1 MEGSKHIGRLAWR
14 DWLAGAGLGAAIGTL
29 VLGIGGRLAMRG
41 IAHVAGQPPS
51 FSFGGT
57 VTVVLLGLVS
67 GLVGALVF
75 VALWFLL
82 PRWRLLRATLFWAFL
97 ALMTLRG
104 LLPLD
109 APRLV
114 LFGPLVVIYGLGLE
128 VLWLLSYVRRRQT
141 AQSVVGR
148 EAAA

>member
-1 MEGSKHIGRLAWR
+1 
-14 DWLAGAGLGAAIGTL
+14 
-29 VLGIGGRLAMRG
+29 
-41 IAHVAGQPPS
+41 
-51 FSFGGT
+51 

-75 VALWFLL
+75 VGLWFLL
-82 PRWRLLRATLFWAFL
+82 PRWRLLRASLFWAFL
-97 ALMTLRG
+97 VLMTLRG

-109 APRLV
+109 TPRLV
-114 LFGPLVVIYGLGLE
+114 LFGPLVVIYGIALE
-128 VLWLLSYVRRRQT
+128 VLWSLSFLRRRRT